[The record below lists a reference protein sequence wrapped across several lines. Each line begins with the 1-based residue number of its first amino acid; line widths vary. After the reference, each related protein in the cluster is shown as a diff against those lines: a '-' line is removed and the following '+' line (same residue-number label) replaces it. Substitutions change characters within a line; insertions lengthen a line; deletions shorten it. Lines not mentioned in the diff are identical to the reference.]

1 MRNIAI
7 RTMQFTEQQIE
18 NLITKLGNLK
28 AEIAKV
34 IYGQETAIEQIL
46 MAILAN
52 GHALIEGVP
61 GLAKTKIVKTIA
73 EATSLQF
80 NRIQFTPDL
89 MPSDIVGTELLQTN
103 ANGQQQFNFI
113 EGPIMTNLLLADEI
127 NRTPPKTQ
135 AALLEAMEERA
146 ITYAGN
152 RYEMPLPFCLLATQN
167 PIELAGTFPLP
178 EAQLDRFLLKI
189 IMEYPSEANELKML
203 ENTTGVKELSI
214 NPMLNAD
221 EIINLQNIVR
231 QVFID
236 SDLIVWIN
244 NIVRNS
250 RPTISNIEHIKTYV
264 SWGAGPRAGQA
275 IILCAKARAILQQ
288 RYAVIKEDIE
298 TVLTPVLQHRILF
311 NYTAEAENITFV
323 DLLKWIT

>member
-1 MRNIAI
+1 
-7 RTMQFTEQQIE
+7 MQLTEQQIK
-18 NLITKLGNLK
+18 NLTTKLGKLK
-28 AEIAKV
+28 TEIAKV

-46 MAILAN
+46 MALLAN

-61 GLAKTKIVKTIA
+61 GLAKTKMVKTIA
-73 EATSLQF
+73 QATSLQF

-146 ITYAGN
+146 ITYAGKQ
-152 RYEMPLPFCLLATQN
+152 YKMPQPFCLLATQN

-189 IMEYPSEANELKML
+189 IMDYPSEANELTML
-203 ENTTGVKELSI
+203 ENTTGIENISI
-214 NPMLNAD
+214 NPILNAE
-221 EIINLQNIVR
+221 EISSLQNIVR

-236 SDLIVWIN
+236 TNLVAWVN
-244 NIVRNS
+244 TMVRNT
-250 RPTISNIEHIKTYV
+250 RPTNTNVEEIKTYV

-311 NYTAEAENITFV
+311 NYTAEAENVSFD
-323 DLLKWIT
+323 DLLKWIK

>member
-1 MRNIAI
+1 
-7 RTMQFTEQQIE
+7 MQLTEQQIK
-18 NLITKLGNLK
+18 NLTTKLGALK

-34 IYGQETAIEQIL
+34 IYGQEAVIEQIL
-46 MAILAN
+46 MALLAN

-61 GLAKTKIVKTIA
+61 GLAKTKMVKTIA
-73 EATSLQF
+73 QATSLQF

-146 ITYAGN
+146 ITYAGKQ
-152 RYEMPLPFCLLATQN
+152 YPMPQPFCLLATQN

-189 IMEYPSEANELKML
+189 IIDYPTETNELKML
-203 ENTTGVKELSI
+203 ENTTGIESASI
-214 NPMLNAD
+214 NPILSAN
-221 EIINLQNIVR
+221 EINSLQNMVR

-236 SDLIVWIN
+236 TELIAWVN
-244 NIVRNS
+244 NMVRNS
-250 RPTISNIEHIKTYV
+250 RPSISAIEQIKTYV

-298 TVLTPVLQHRILF
+298 TVLTSVLQHRVLF
-311 NYTAEAENITFV
+311 NYTAEAENIPFN
-323 DLLKWIT
+323 DLLEWIK

>member
-1 MRNIAI
+1 
-7 RTMQFTEQQIE
+7 MQLTEQQIE
-18 NLITKLGNLK
+18 NITAKTGKLK
-28 AEIAKV
+28 AEISKV
-34 IYGQETAIEQIL
+34 IYGQETAIEQVLIAL
-46 MAILAN
+46 LAN

-61 GLAKTKIVKTIA
+61 GLAKTKMVKTIA
-73 EATSLQF
+73 QATALQF

-103 ANGQQQFNFI
+103 ANGQQQFTFV

-146 ITYAGN
+146 ITYAGK

-189 IMEYPSEANELKML
+189 TMDYPSETNELQML
-203 ENTTGVKELSI
+203 QNTTGIEEADIQPILNTTEI
-214 NPMLNAD
+214 NH
-221 EIINLQNIVR
+221 LQHIVR

-236 SDLIVWIN
+236 EDLMVWIN
-244 NIVRNS
+244 TMVRNT
-250 RPTISNIEHIKTYV
+250 RPTTSAIEQIKTYV
-264 SWGAGPRAGQA
+264 DWGAGPRAGQA
-275 IILCAKARAILQQ
+275 VILCAKARAILNQ

-298 TVLTPVLQHRILF
+298 AVLLPVLQHRIVL
-311 NYTAEAENITFV
+311 NYTAESEDLTFNN
-323 DLLKWIT
+323 LLQWIK